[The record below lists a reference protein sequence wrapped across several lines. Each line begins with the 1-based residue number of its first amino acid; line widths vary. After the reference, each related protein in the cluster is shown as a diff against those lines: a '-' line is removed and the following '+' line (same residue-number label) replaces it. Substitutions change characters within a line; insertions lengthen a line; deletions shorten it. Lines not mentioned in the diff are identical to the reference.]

1 MSHLPSMPGHT
12 DVMEIFALVPH
23 IAKPVGEAAQYMMRD
38 DAPFQP
44 KERELIFA
52 FGSGVNACHYCYN
65 SHKAVAATY
74 GVDPILLEDL
84 LNDIDSAPCDEA
96 LKPIFRYVKKLTS
109 TPSRIVKSDVDAI
122 LQAGWGEDAVVHA
135 ALICAF
141 NNFMNRLVDGLGVNV
156 EQEQFQH
163 IGSMLNKAGYT
174 LEGIDDLL
182 QKGNTDGKN

>member
-1 MSHLPSMPGHT
+1 MSHLPSMPGRT

-23 IAKPVGEAAQYMMRD
+23 IAKPVGEAAQCVMRD

-74 GVDPILLEDL
+74 GVDPTLLECL
-84 LNDIDSAPCDEA
+84 LSDIDSAPCDEA
-96 LKPIFRYVKKLTS
+96 MRPIFRYVKKLTS
-109 TPSRIVKSDVDAI
+109 TPSRIVKSDIDAI
-122 LQAGWGEDAVVHA
+122 LHAGWGEDAVVHA

-156 EQEQFQH
+156 EPKQFQY
-163 IGSMLNKAGYT
+163 IGSMLNQAGYT
-174 LEGIDDLL
+174 LDRIDEFLQEG
-182 QKGNTDGKN
+182 KANVKN